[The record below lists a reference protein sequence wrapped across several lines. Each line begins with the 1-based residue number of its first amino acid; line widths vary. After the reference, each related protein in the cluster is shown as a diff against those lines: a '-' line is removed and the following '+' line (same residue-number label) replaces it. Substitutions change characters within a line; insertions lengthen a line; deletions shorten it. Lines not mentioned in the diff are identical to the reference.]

1 MIRYNDALHKRS
13 NGMVATHEDS
23 LLEKFPHGPQR
34 LLEKPSVIL
43 DSAGRII
50 LWYLPDAI
58 SPWIQV
64 SSLIMTDR
72 WTHSPT

>member
-1 MIRYNDALHKRS
+1 
-13 NGMVATHEDS
+13 MVATHEDS